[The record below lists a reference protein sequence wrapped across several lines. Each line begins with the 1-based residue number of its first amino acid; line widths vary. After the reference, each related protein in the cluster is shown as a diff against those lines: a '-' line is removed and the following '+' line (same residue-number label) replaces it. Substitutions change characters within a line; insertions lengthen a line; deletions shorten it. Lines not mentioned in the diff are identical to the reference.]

1 MRGFWLKPKARKRQ
15 ADGHVS
21 NDHFFWSWSVTNVVR
36 RTLRISLWKDV
47 FGTRQREA
55 GGFARTLQPVDQ
67 SVIRSHFNLRV

>member
-36 RTLRISLWKDV
+36 RSVRVSLWKDV
-47 FGTRQREA
+47 FGTRQMGSRDPDIGRET
-55 GGFARTLQPVDQ
+55 FRK
-67 SVIRSHFNLRV
+67 RVS